1 MEAKPKIKTY
11 NRRLRSEVVRFNG
24 MPVKFYRRGSK
35 WHWRA
40 IGGKVKVERE
50 T

>member
-1 MEAKPKIKTY
+1 VEAKPKIKTY